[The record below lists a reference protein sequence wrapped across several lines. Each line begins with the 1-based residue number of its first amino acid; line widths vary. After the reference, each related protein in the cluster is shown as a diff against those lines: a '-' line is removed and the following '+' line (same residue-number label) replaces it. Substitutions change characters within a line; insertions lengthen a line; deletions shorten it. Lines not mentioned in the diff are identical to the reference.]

1 MQITLILIYVHI
13 HIDILQQ
20 VHMHGEAVHAAADV
34 DVTFD
39 ATYRV
44 RICERQKGKRS
55 VIEIKKKL
63 NIPCQ
68 MNIASCIA

>member
-39 ATYRV
+39 GTYRV
-44 RICERQKGKRS
+44 R
-55 VIEIKKKL
+55 
-63 NIPCQ
+63 
-68 MNIASCIA
+68 

>member
-1 MQITLILIYVHI
+1 MFYIQTHQNIQNWFKRAHKYAHYIHIDIHMYI

-39 ATYRV
+39 GTYRV
-44 RICERQKGKRS
+44 R
-55 VIEIKKKL
+55 
-63 NIPCQ
+63 
-68 MNIASCIA
+68 